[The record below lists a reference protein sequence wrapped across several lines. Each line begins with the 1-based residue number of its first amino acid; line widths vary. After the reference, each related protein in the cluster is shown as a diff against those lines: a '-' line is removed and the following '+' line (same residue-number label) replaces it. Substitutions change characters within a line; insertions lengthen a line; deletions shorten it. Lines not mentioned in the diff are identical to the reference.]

1 MTDTPKKT
9 KENNRLGRGLS
20 SLLGE
25 LPIAPAAGAS
35 ASPEGGAAPASPS
48 QSPASGP
55 VRVQVRHLP
64 IEWKNRCMGYF
75 IGGGGG
81 TPLFFIGLAS

>member
-25 LPIAPAAGAS
+25 VPIAPAAGAS
-35 ASPEGGAAPASPS
+35 ASPEGWAAPASPLEA
-48 QSPASGP
+48 PAWPG
-55 VRVQVRHLP
+55 
-64 IEWKNRCMGYF
+64 
-75 IGGGGG
+75 
-81 TPLFFIGLAS
+81 